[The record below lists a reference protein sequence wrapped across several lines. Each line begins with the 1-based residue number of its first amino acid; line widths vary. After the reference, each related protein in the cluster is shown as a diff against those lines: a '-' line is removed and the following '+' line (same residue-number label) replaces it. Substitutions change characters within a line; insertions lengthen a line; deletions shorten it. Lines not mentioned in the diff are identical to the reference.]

1 MRKGGKVLRK
11 SISLFLSV
19 VMVIIPFILNAQET
33 ISEEKTKAIS
43 QAEVDAE
50 NDVKMVLWPG
60 ASCLFKVF
68 GVGATYLMALSPNET
83 RILGKS
89 PEYVRAY
96 TKAYNDKTK
105 SWSMEKRIGCCVIAV
120 VAVGVVGCIL
130 IRNWGWVR
138 LILEISEEGC
148 SLGGN

>member
-1 MRKGGKVLRK
+1 MVIK

-33 ISEEKTKAIS
+33 ISEEKAKAIS

-50 NDVKMVLWPG
+50 NDVKMVWWPG

-68 GVGATYLMALSPNET
+68 GVGAAYLMALSPNET

-96 TKAYNDKTK
+96 TKAYKENAK
-105 SWSMEKRIGCCVIAV
+105 SSQWIGVCCTVLTVAGALIAV
-120 VAVGVVGCIL
+120 YLIMDWIIERSKKRLENPFKGCP
-130 IRNWGWVR
+130 
-138 LILEISEEGC
+138 
-148 SLGGN
+148 LGGN